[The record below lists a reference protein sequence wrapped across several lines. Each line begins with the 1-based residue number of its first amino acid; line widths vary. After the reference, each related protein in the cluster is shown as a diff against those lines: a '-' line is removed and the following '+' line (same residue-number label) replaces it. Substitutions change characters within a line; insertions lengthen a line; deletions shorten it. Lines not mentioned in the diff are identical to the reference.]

1 VARDQGCKGVS
12 TIISR
17 VCKISEVSGRILG
30 AATPASRE
38 EVNRMPKGK
47 PWTVELEKQLRE
59 LVESGKSAA
68 KIAVVLE
75 KSYASVSSKIK
86 RLGLRVEDDDG
97 LSGSLLS
104 STLVLPKDLPSVE
117 EALLKVAAA
126 MKALEKPGLSKTE
139 IMRLRTLI
147 QTSGLYQKR
156 FVEYVNYRQ
165 IEAKVDKALEFLE
178 KRVQDRA
185 EVQNRQDRG

>member
-1 VARDQGCKGVS
+1 
-12 TIISR
+12 
-17 VCKISEVSGRILG
+17 
-30 AATPASRE
+30 
-38 EVNRMPKGK
+38 VNRMPKGK

-156 FVEYVNYRQ
+156 FAEYVNYRQ

-185 EVQNRQDRG
+185 EVQNRQDRS

>member
-1 VARDQGCKGVS
+1 
-12 TIISR
+12 
-17 VCKISEVSGRILG
+17 
-30 AATPASRE
+30 
-38 EVNRMPKGK
+38 MPKGK

-59 LVESGKSAA
+59 LLQAGKSVKVVA
-68 KIAVVLE
+68 KVLGKTE
-75 KSYASVSSKIK
+75 NAIRQKMIK
-86 RLGLRVEDDDG
+86 LGLVEEKKTEN
-97 LSGSLLS
+97 SAVFS

-126 MKALEKPGLSKTE
+126 MKALEKPGLSKIE
-139 IMRLRTLI
+139 IMRLRALI

-156 FVEYVNYRQ
+156 FAEYVNYRQ

-185 EVQNRQDRG
+185 EVQNRQDRS